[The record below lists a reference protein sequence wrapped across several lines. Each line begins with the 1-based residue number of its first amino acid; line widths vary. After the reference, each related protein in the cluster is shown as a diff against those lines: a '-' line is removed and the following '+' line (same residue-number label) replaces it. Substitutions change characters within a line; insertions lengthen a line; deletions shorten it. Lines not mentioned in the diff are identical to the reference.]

1 MASLAAMRRLSL
13 FIPGNIAAG
22 RSIPQKETAKMKYRA
37 AQKGAAGLAAIAVLW
52 IGGWMEAAQAGQAGK
67 AAGYAEAERAV
78 TKLEQEWFAIQQAK
92 DWAKLAKII
101 SDDFVIVDSDG
112 SLGNKASMIDGYK
125 KEAPRVVS
133 LKMQVLVSHAAA
145 ANVVIASGLDDIATK
160 SSSGETAHRYERF
173 IDTWVLRD
181 NRWQCVAEQITLAR
195 PDKP

>member
-1 MASLAAMRRLSL
+1 
-13 FIPGNIAAG
+13 
-22 RSIPQKETAKMKYRA
+22 MKCRA

-78 TKLEQEWFAIQQAK
+78 TKLEQEWFAIQQAN

-125 KEAPRVVS
+125 EEAPRVVS

-160 SSSGETAHRYERF
+160 SGSGVTVHRYERF

-181 NRWQCVAEQITLAR
+181 SRWQCVAEQITLAK
-195 PDKP
+195 PDKR